1 LNILEC
7 ISTKNSNFS
16 TKAPV
21 TAVFLGDS
29 VTHGCFETYINH
41 KGEFDTIYDFD
52 AVYHNR
58 LKRKLQVIFQAAP
71 FNVINAGIGGGSAP
85 QGNERLERDVIA
97 FSPALTV
104 VCFGLNDVHGGK
116 DGLTQYTHA
125 LSSIFDKLLKHGSEV
140 IFMTPNMMNTYVSAL
155 VKEKV
160 LVEVAEKTALL
171 QNNGM
176 MDLYMDAAKRVCQD
190 TGVTVCDCYSKW
202 KKLHTAGVDITALLS
217 NGINH
222 PTREMHDLFASS
234 LLDTILFD

>member
-1 LNILEC
+1 LNILER

-16 TKAPV
+16 MKAPV

-29 VTHGCFETYINH
+29 VTHGCFETYVNH
-41 KGEFDTIYDFD
+41 RGQFDTMYDFD

-58 LKRKLQVIFQAAP
+58 LKKKLQGIFQAAP
-71 FNVINAGIGGGSAP
+71 FNVINAGISGGSAP
-85 QGNERLERDVIA
+85 QGYERLERDVIA
-97 FSPALTV
+97 FSPDLTV
-104 VCFGLNDVHGGK
+104 ICFGLNDVHGGEN
-116 DGLTQYTHA
+116 GLIQYTDA

-140 IFMTPNMMNTYVSAL
+140 IFMTPNMMNIYVSAL
-155 VKEKV
+155 VKEKE

-176 MDLYMDAAKRVCQD
+176 MDLYMDAAKKVCQD

-202 KKLHTAGVDITALLS
+202 KKLYTAGADITALLS